1 MAGFSDETEISTVYR
16 GSECFCGSD
25 IFSEGSMGCW

>member
-1 MAGFSDETEISTVYR
+1 MAGFSDEAEISAVYR
-16 GSECFCGSD
+16 GSEGFCGSD